1 MIRAKVTEVSNEHH
15 TRVSRLTCRLCG
27 KRDKGSL
34 VIDVHTGVFPV
45 TKGSELEIV
54 LVSGE
59 KDDDRRLRKTYEYM
73 MRGQVL
79 HVEKD
84 SLYVS
89 FSGLMLCARENAR
102 REMAWKR
109 GSRVCCY
116 LRVVV

>member
-1 MIRAKVTEVSNEHH
+1 MLRAEVTAVSNEHH
-15 TRVSRLTCRLCG
+15 TRVSRLTCRLRG
-27 KRDKGSL
+27 KRDEGSL

-45 TKGSELEIV
+45 TKGSKLEIV
-54 LVSGE
+54 LVSSE
-59 KDDDRRLRKTYEYM
+59 KDVDRRLRETYEYM

-89 FSGLMLCARENAR
+89 FSGLMLCARGNAR

-116 LRVVV
+116 LRAV